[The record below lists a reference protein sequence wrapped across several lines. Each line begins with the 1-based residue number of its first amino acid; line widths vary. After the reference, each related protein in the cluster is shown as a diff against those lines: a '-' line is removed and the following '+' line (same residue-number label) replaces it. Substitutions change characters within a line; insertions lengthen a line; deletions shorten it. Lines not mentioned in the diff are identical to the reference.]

1 MARRQRKAMTRD
13 NVILIKSFFMA
24 DNSATTKDAVK
35 IFGYAPR
42 TITGVCRA
50 EYDRCLEERDLLKWG
65 GVVQRTRQRKVERD
79 ARNFNQLELMSA
91 DSGDYQAQPTQGM
104 ADLLTAAELF
114 AEELRNIVGK
124 GC

>member
-65 GVVQRTRQRKVERD
+65 GGCSTHPPAKSGTRRAQLQPARTHVSR
-79 ARNFNQLELMSA
+79 
-91 DSGDYQAQPTQGM
+91 
-104 ADLLTAAELF
+104 
-114 AEELRNIVGK
+114 
-124 GC
+124 